1 MKKFLGCL
9 ILIILFVICIILPAM
24 LAFFVLVIKFVPKL
38 FILLFAA
45 LFVLAL
51 FLIGDDD

>member
-9 ILIILFVICIILPAM
+9 ILTILFIICIVLPAM
-24 LAFFVLVIKFVPKL
+24 TAFFVLVIKFVSKM

-51 FLIGDDD
+51 FLIGDDN

>member
-9 ILIILFVICIILPAM
+9 ILAILFIICIVLPVM
-24 LAFFVLVIKFVPKL
+24 TAFFVFVIKFVPKM

-45 LFVLAL
+45 LFVLEM
-51 FLIGDDD
+51 IINV

>member
-9 ILIILFVICIILPAM
+9 ILTILFIICIVLPVM
-24 LAFFVLVIKFVPKL
+24 TAFFVFVIKFVPKM

-51 FLIGDDD
+51 FLIGDDN

>member
-1 MKKFLGCL
+1 MKKFLGYL
-9 ILIILFVICIILPAM
+9 ILTALLIICIAVPVM
-24 LAFFVLVIKFVPKL
+24 TAFFVFVIKFVPKM

-51 FLIGDDD
+51 FLIGDDN

>member
-9 ILIILFVICIILPAM
+9 ILAILFIICIVLPVM
-24 LAFFVLVIKFVPKL
+24 TAFVVLVIKFVPKM

-51 FLIGDDD
+51 FLIGDDN

>member
-9 ILIILFVICIILPAM
+9 ILTILFIICIAVPVM
-24 LAFFVLVIKFVPKL
+24 TAFFVFVIKFVPKM

-51 FLIGDDD
+51 FLIGDDN

>member
-9 ILIILFVICIILPAM
+9 ILTILFIICIVLPAM
-24 LAFFVLVIKFVPKL
+24 TAFFVLVIKFVPKM

-45 LFVLAL
+45 LFVFAL
-51 FLIGDDD
+51 FLIGDDN

>member
-1 MKKFLGCL
+1 MKKFLGYL
-9 ILIILFVICIILPAM
+9 ILTALLIICIAVPVTTALFV
-24 LAFFVLVIKFVPKL
+24 FVIKFVPKM

-51 FLIGDDD
+51 FLIGDDN